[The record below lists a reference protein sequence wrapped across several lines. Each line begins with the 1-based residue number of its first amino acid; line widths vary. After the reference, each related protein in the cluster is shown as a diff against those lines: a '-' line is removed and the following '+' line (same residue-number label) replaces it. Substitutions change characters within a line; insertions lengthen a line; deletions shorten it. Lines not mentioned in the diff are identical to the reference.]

1 MDKDQYAVAALNE
14 LRNNILL
21 LTTANEYLS
30 DEVFLIKIGNNISRA
45 LEVLERDISSLKK
58 EYPGKFVNDVDTD
71 TILERIDNA
80 AQRMLKPGKEI
91 KDNNM
96 SGALGK
102 EMESYLISISKAVD
116 DIRIKVH
123 GSHTDRGRK
132 GPAINVFSAFNG
144 MLQSAG
150 IMLVLGIKILACF
163 IVLAGVAFAYLFF
176 TIEKDTAFLNE
187 IATSRALI
195 KEKKEQI
202 PRLEQEKQDL
212 DNERKAM
219 NRIDKM
225 SREEKVAALDLEL
238 KIKKIDDTLDQ
249 LAAEISVQEKKI
261 GDNQIKLDAFRR
273 KTFITRLLKQ

>member
-1 MDKDQYAVAALNE
+1 MDKDQYTVAALNE

-45 LEVLERDISSLKK
+45 LEVLKRDISSLKK

-96 SGALGK
+96 SGALGR
-102 EMESYLISISKAVD
+102 EMESYLISISKAVE
-116 DIRIKVH
+116 DIRIKVL
-123 GSHTDRGRK
+123 GSHTDRAWK
-132 GPAINVFSAFNG
+132 GPAINILSPFDG
-144 MLQSAG
+144 ILQSAG
-150 IMLVLGIKILACF
+150 STLILGIKILACF
-163 IVLAGVAFAYLFF
+163 VVLSGVVFAYLFF
-176 TIEKDTAFLNE
+176 TMEKDTVFLNE

-195 KEKKEQI
+195 IEKKEQI
-202 PRLEQEKQDL
+202 PRLEQEKQGL

-225 SREEKVAALDLEL
+225 SREEKVAALDLDV
-238 KIKKIDDTLDQ
+238 KIKKIDNTLDQ

-261 GDNQIKLDAFRR
+261 SDNQNKLEAFRR
-273 KTFITRLLKQ
+273 KPFITRLLKQ